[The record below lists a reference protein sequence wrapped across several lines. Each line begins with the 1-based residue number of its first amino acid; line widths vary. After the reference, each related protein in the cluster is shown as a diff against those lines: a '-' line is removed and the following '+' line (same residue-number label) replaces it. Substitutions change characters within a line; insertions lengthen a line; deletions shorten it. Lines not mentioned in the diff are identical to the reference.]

1 MLGLAELHRGL
12 DPHVLVR
19 DRREAPAVAGDR
31 VRGAAGDLQR
41 RLHHRGVA
49 DRPHHVRGV
58 DPGAVDLEPPVLAG
72 GDGGRGDHPHVPD
85 LDHLRTG
92 VAQLLD
98 DAQQGGGA
106 HAPLRIG
113 DRDDD
118 AAAMGRCGPGED
130 LEVLQAV
137 LRGVLRRDVVLLAGA
152 QRLQRALELRVLDL
166 EVRAVPA
173 GLVQQP
179 HQLLLAGA
187 LERVLAAA
195 HLGGDRQ
202 AQQQAQ
208 QPHDHLGERGLRPQ
222 GVAQAP
228 PDQPLLLR
236 RGGGTG
242 AVAHDRKSRRLIAAA
257 LEKMRIPRTTI
268 TAVESWEPT
277 PSWSPRNTRKAAIS
291 TLNRNEVMNTC
302 ESKAPSRL
310 ARRPP
315 ARGSSAATTA
325 MGRYGGSSAGTSG
338 WTTTPSTRPSTRP
351 LTAIT
356 GSPPRRPGPRRSA
369 AWPAAGTA
377 RRRTPLDRA
386 GTESSSACSQ
396 ERRMP
401 KRVEISRRSSPD
413 SDSSNA
419 ACSVPG
425 APSAVIRY
433 GGDSGRKSTST
444 AEPAVRI
451 AVVGPMRWPF

>member
-1 MLGLAELHRGL
+1 L
-12 DPHVLVR
+12 
-19 DRREAPAVAGDR
+19 
-31 VRGAAGDLQR
+31 
-41 RLHHRGVA
+41 
-49 DRPHHVRGV
+49 RP
-58 DPGAVDLEPPVLAG
+58 
-72 GDGGRGDHPHVPD
+72 
-85 LDHLRTG
+85 G

-98 DAQQGGGA
+98 DAQQGGSA
-106 HAPLRIG
+106 HALLRIG

-118 AAAMGRCGPGED
+118 AAAVGRCGPGED
-130 LEVLQAV
+130 LEILQPVLC
-137 LRGVLRRDVVLLAGA
+137 GVLRRDIVLLPGA

-166 EVRAVPA
+166 EVRAVPT

-179 HQLLLAGA
+179 HQLLLTGA

-208 QPHDHLGERGLRPQ
+208 QAHDHLRERGLRTQ

-228 PDQPLLLR
+228 PHQPLLRR
-236 RGGGTG
+236 RGGCAG

-257 LEKMRIPRTTI
+257 LEKMRMPSTTI

-315 ARGSSAATTA
+315 ARVSSAATTA
-325 MGRYGGSSAGTSG
+325 MGRYGCSSAGTSG

-351 LTAIT
+351 MTAIT
-356 GSPPRRPGPRRSA
+356 GSPPRCRARRRSTMC
-369 AWPAAGTA
+369 PAAGSA
-377 RRRTPLDRA
+377 RSRRRP
-386 GTESSSACSQ
+386 
-396 ERRMP
+396 RRP
-401 KRVEISRRSSPD
+401 PR
-413 SDSSNA
+413 
-419 ACSVPG
+419 
-425 APSAVIRY
+425 
-433 GGDSGRKSTST
+433 
-444 AEPAVRI
+444 
-451 AVVGPMRWPF
+451 